1 MGMGLKSDDLVF
13 NKIVSYLHLFF
24 CILLVFHADLQ
35 RFMHQSVY
43 SFNIHNSKPPPPPFF
58 SMLPGNLRQRENMS
72 FDFKYGGF

>member
-35 RFMHQSVY
+35 RFMYQSVY
-43 SFNIHNSKPPPPPFF
+43 SFNIHNSKPPPPPPLLFHAPRKF
-58 SMLPGNLRQRENMS
+58 EAAGKHE
-72 FDFKYGGF
+72 F